1 MVQRLE
7 MKSTFDHY
15 LITKMEVVNRP
26 LSIKK
31 CRLPFC
37 LFVYVMGIVT
47 KLVSTGGAHK
57 KYPSGLGMK
66 ETQQLLTINH

>member
-1 MVQRLE
+1 
-7 MKSTFDHY
+7 
-15 LITKMEVVNRP
+15 MEVVNRH

-47 KLVSTGGAHK
+47 QVVSTGGAHK
-57 KYPSGLGMK
+57 KYPSGRK
-66 ETQQLLTINH
+66 ETKTDQQLLTINR

>member
-1 MVQRLE
+1 
-7 MKSTFDHY
+7 
-15 LITKMEVVNRP
+15 MEVVNRH